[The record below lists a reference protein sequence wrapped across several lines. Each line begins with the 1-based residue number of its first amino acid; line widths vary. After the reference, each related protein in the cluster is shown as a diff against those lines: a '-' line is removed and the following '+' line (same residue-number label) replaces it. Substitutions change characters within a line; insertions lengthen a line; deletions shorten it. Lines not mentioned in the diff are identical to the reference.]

1 MIQNP
6 QLAKYKNGDF
16 IPYLNIT
23 INQNTIE
30 QFSNI
35 EYVILQGSMDRT
47 LSLANILL
55 SQILNLNS
63 SIYSIKNLLPNS
75 SAYAAYKIKNILLV
89 SHGMGNPSILTL
101 LTSLTPLLNLYNN
114 NFKLIRVG
122 TSGGIGINAGT
133 VVLTQNSYTADI
145 INGYPIFHNNIKTIY
160 PTTMDL
166 KLNQTIIKSWQH
178 QNSEFDLIEANTM
191 CADDFYLSQARMDG
205 FIKLDFDKKQQQ
217 DYLHTLK
224 KYNICNIEME
234 SGILGFFANL
244 YKISA
249 TTISATLVNRL
260 ETDQVTISADLIK
273 AYSQRSQ
280 NIIIHYLKDIIQ

>member
-1 MIQNP
+1 MIQHI
-6 QLAKYKNGDF
+6 QLAKYKPGDF

-23 INQNTIE
+23 VNQNTVE

-47 LSLANILL
+47 LYLANILL
-55 SQILNLNS
+55 NQILGLNP
-63 SIYSIKNLLPNS
+63 SIYSIKNLLPNN

-114 NFKLIRVG
+114 NFKFIRIG
-122 TSGGIGINAGT
+122 TSGGLGINAGT

-145 INGYPIFHNNIKTIY
+145 IKGYPIFHNNIKNIY

-166 KLNQTIIKSWQH
+166 ELNQTIIKSWQQ

-191 CADDFYLSQARMDG
+191 CADDFY
-205 FIKLDFDKKQQQ
+205 
-217 DYLHTLK
+217 
-224 KYNICNIEME
+224 
-234 SGILGFFANL
+234 
-244 YKISA
+244 
-249 TTISATLVNRL
+249 
-260 ETDQVTISADLIK
+260 
-273 AYSQRSQ
+273 
-280 NIIIHYLKDIIQ
+280 